1 MSNRTGKVI
10 IVLLML
16 LRISMPVEAQE
27 VSLIDSLRTKL
38 EQVADT
44 TRIDVL
50 FILSMKYQ
58 HFKPDS
64 AMYFAKQA
72 LKEAET
78 VEYPKG
84 QGDALIS
91 IGRLKRDKGNYSEA
105 LEDIFRSLK
114 IYQSIADSIQIGNAF
129 NDISIVYA
137 YSGDYDKSLVYFE
150 QALVIFQQTGNEKG
164 VSQALNNIGLIYL
177 EKNDLEKAE
186 EYMLRSLSIKKK
198 RNDLQDISSGYANLG
213 SVMEQSGQKEKA
225 LHYYKQANDLFLQ
238 TNNKTGLA
246 SNYIAV
252 ARLELDV
259 GNISQANNYALDAL
273 ATAEEVDSKPFM
285 EEASGLLVDI
295 AEINEDY
302 KAAFKYLKINSSMKD
317 SLYNENNSRH
327 LEELKAKFNEEENLR
342 EIALL
347 KKDQEIQKANIRQKD
362 ILTYSL
368 IVVIFLSLVI
378 LALVYVAYRVN
389 KRKKEMLAFKN
400 EKIRNQKE
408 DLIRLNQDKDQL
420 FSIISH
426 DIKSPLNSL
435 RGFSHLLINH
445 IDKISQD
452 EIKEM
457 GSQINQSLENLNE
470 LLDNLL
476 AWSTRQSGQAKLNIA
491 EIELNELIG
500 KNIAL
505 YNLTASFK
513 QIRLVNDSEEHV
525 VALADYNSVHTI
537 LRNLISNS
545 LKFSYPNSEIV
556 ITAKQNKDYVSV
568 TVKDDGV
575 GMSEKVISKLFD
587 LSKQKSQ
594 KGTSNEKG
602 TGFGLVLCQQLVHE
616 NNGTIM
622 VKSDVRMGSEFTFT
636 LPAPPPNSPVVSH
649 EAINSEA

>member
-1 MSNRTGKVI
+1 
-10 IVLLML
+10 ML
-16 LRISMPVEAQE
+16 LKVSMPVEAQDT
-27 VSLIDSLRTKL
+27 SLIDSLRTEL

-50 FILSMKYQ
+50 FLLSMKYQ

-64 AMYFAKQA
+64 AMYFARQA
-72 LKEAET
+72 LKESET
-78 VEYPKG
+78 IEYPKG

-91 IGRLKRDKGNYSEA
+91 IGRLKRDKGDYSEA
-105 LEDIFRSLK
+105 LEDIFQSLK

-150 QALVIFQQTGNEKG
+150 QALTIFQKTGNEKG
-164 VSQALNNIGLIYL
+164 VAQALNNIGLIYMD
-177 EKNDLEKAE
+177 KNDLEKAE
-186 EYMLRSLSIKKK
+186 EYMLRSLAIKEK
-198 RNDLQDISSGYANLG
+198 RNDLQDISRGYANLG
-213 SVMEQSGQKEKA
+213 SIMEQSGQKEKA
-225 LHYYKQANDLFLQ
+225 LNYYKQANDLFLQ

-252 ARLELDV
+252 ARLELDA
-259 GNISQANNYALDAL
+259 GNVSQANNYALDAL
-273 ATAEEVDSKPFM
+273 ATAEEIDSKPFM

-302 KAAFKYLKINSSMKD
+302 KTAFKYLKINSSMKD

-368 IVVIFLSLVI
+368 VVVIFLSLVI
-378 LALVYVAYRVN
+378 LALVYIAYRVN
-389 KRKKEMLAFKN
+389 RRKKEMLAFKN
-400 EKIRNQKE
+400 DKIRNQKE
-408 DLIRLNQDKDQL
+408 DLVRLNQDKDQL

-435 RGFSHLLINH
+435 RGFSHLLIHH

-452 EIKEM
+452 EIREM

-476 AWSTRQSGQAKLNIA
+476 AWSTRQSGQAKLNIE
-491 EIELNELIG
+491 EIELNELIE

-556 ITAKQNKDYVSV
+556 ITAKNHQDYVSV

-587 LSKQKSQ
+587 LSRQKSQ

-602 TGFGLVLCQQLVHE
+602 SGFGLVLCQQLVHE
-616 NNGTIM
+616 NGGTIT
-622 VKSDVRMGSEFTFT
+622 VKSEVRMGSEFTFT
-636 LPAPPPNSPVVSH
+636 LPAPSPVVSH